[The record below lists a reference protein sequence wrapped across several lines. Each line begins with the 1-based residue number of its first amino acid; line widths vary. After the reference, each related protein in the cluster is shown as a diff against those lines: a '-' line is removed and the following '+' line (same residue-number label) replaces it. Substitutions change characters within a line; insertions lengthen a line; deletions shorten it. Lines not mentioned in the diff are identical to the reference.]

1 MAAKT
6 VEAMLR
12 WAGIFLTIALCVGGV
27 FSGAKEASAN
37 NVWTFYT
44 GETYMKAPDVARTLY
59 VAGLSDSFNALAAS
73 GDIRAPWIVAC
84 TLGKHSSELTD
95 MFDRWLQANP
105 RQLDRAAPRLFLI
118 ALRTNCGQ

>member
-1 MAAKT
+1 MRQRLGIAVVVAL
-6 VEAMLR
+6 V
-12 WAGIFLTIALCVGGV
+12 AGLSWLGALAV
-27 FSGAKEASAN
+27 AERAHAN

-44 GETYMKAPDVARTLY
+44 GEAYMKAPDVARTLY

-105 RQLDRAAPRLFLI
+105 RQLDRSAPRLFLI
-118 ALRTNCGQ
+118 ALRANCGQ